1 MPTNIGPRIGIDG
14 YASYKAEMQSI
25 IAQIQNYK
33 AQCDALSNSEE
44 DLRKK
49 QQLQA
54 EQIKLQTDLMTK
66 QSEWNAK
73 VRQSIDEKK
82 TVTER
87 DTAVITANETAL
99 INQNTELVKLTAEYD
114 KTTAELNE
122 FNDEQEE
129 AGDNAEKSSGQISG
143 ATIALGELMAK
154 VVEKGAQLVKQAAE
168 LGIEYNASMETYE
181 AAFTTLL
188 GSAEEAESAI
198 TSIRELSKG
207 IPTFSTDAL
216 AKGMQMIVATGK
228 SADEATA
235 DMQALANAVAASGG
249 GNPELE
255 RMAQNLQ
262 QIGNA
267 GKATKMDIRQFAYA
281 GINVTKLLADYTGKT
296 TEEVEKMTV
305 TYDLLTGALRY
316 AATEG
321 GMYFGGL
328 EAQANTY
335 NGQISALKKNVTEGL
350 GYAFSGLTEQLESNL
365 LPKLN
370 SFLSDTEN
378 IDGLIT
384 LIEDLGTAAVTFAGA
399 AKVET
404 FLSTNATAAGILSGN
419 ISAATAGAKM
429 LKTGLE
435 SLPLAVITGILTLVK
450 HFDSENS
457 RIAENMVGDVSSLEE
472 AEAELERLRTEY
484 AELKQEWVDNPLS
497 ETDAMFD
504 GTRLAQSIQY
514 DKAIADAQ
522 EAVDRFTEIEKQAL
536 ERAEAIEANPQAKL
550 NAIIENAKM
559 SMDELRAK
567 YEEVYDS
574 AMKAA
579 LKQFDLFEKVDEI
592 AYTSTK
598 ELSGNLQTQIDYW
611 EKYAA
616 NLEFV
621 SDAQYGLSK
630 ELIEFLS
637 DGTTD
642 SAGYLASIVA
652 DINNAGG
659 ITSEAGQQIVQD
671 LNTKF
676 AELQN
681 AQADY
686 AGETAASLTDIA
698 AQMNETVNDAI
709 AKMRELDLTEE
720 MYNDAVNSMTSYEQA
735 IIDETPSLQQRAYL
749 TGQAISI
756 SMQNGINSITLTAP
770 TLSIVLGGNGNPTVV
785 QGSHAK
791 GLDYV
796 PEDNYIAALHKG
808 EMVLT
813 AAQANAVRSGAYQ
826 QSIANKTTNYG
837 GVNVNVYASEG
848 QSAEEIA
855 EDVAYILQS
864 KVERK
869 EAVYK

>member
-1 MPTNIGPRIGIDG
+1 MATNIGPRIGIDG

-73 VRQSIDEKK
+73 VRQSVDEKK

-154 VVEKGAQLVKQAAE
+154 VVEKGAELVKKAAE
-168 LGIEYNASMETYE
+168 LGINYNASMETYT

-188 GSAEEAESAI
+188 GSAEEAETAI
-198 TSIRELSKG
+198 ESIKELSKG
-207 IPTFSTDAL
+207 IPSFSTESLTKAT
-216 AKGMQMIVATGK
+216 QMIVATGQ
-228 SADEATA
+228 SADDSTKAV
-235 DMQALANAVAASGG
+235 QALANAVAASGG

-296 TEEVEKMTV
+296 TAEVEGMTV
-305 TYDLLTGALRY
+305 TYDLLVGALEL
-316 AATEG
+316 AAEKG
-321 GMYFGGL
+321 GMYYGGL
-328 EAQANTY
+328 EAQAQTY
-335 NGQISALKKNVTEGL
+335 NGQIMALKKNIQEGL
-350 GYAFSGLTEQLESNL
+350 GYAFDDITSKLTSDV

-370 SFLSDTEN
+370 EFFSDTNN
-378 IDGLIT
+378 IDGIIT
-384 LIEDLGTAAVTFAGA
+384 LIEDLGTAAVTFAGVT
-399 AKVET
+399 KIES
-404 FLSTNATAAGILSGN
+404 FLQTNATAAGILSGN
-419 ISAATAGAKM
+419 ISAATAGAKL
-429 LKTGLE
+429 LKAGLDAM
-435 SLPLAVITGILTLVK
+435 PLSIITGILTLVK

-457 RIAENMVGDVSSLEE
+457 RIADNMVGDVSSLEE
-472 AEAELERLRTEY
+472 AERKLADLQAEY
-484 AELKQEWVDNPLS
+484 DAIKKDWVDNPLS

-504 GTRLAQSIQY
+504 GTRLATSIQY
-514 DKAIADAQ
+514 DKAIEEARAAVEEYAKIEQ
-522 EAVDRFTEIEKQAL
+522 EAAAV
-536 ERAEAIEANPQAKL
+536 AEEAMANPQARI
-550 NAIIENAKM
+550 NSIIESAKM
-559 SMDELRAK
+559 SMDELKAA
-567 YEEVYDS
+567 YDEAYDA

-579 LKQFDLFEKVDEI
+579 VKQFDLFEKVDEL

-598 ELSGNLQTQIDYW
+598 DLSGNLQTQIDYW

-616 NLEFV
+616 NLELV

-659 ITSEAGQQIVQD
+659 ITTEAGQQIVQD

-676 AELQN
+676 AELQS

-686 AGETAASLTDIA
+686 AGETAATLTDLA
-698 AQMNETVNDAI
+698 AQMNTTVEEAI
-709 AKMRELDLTEE
+709 AKMKELDLTEE
-720 MYNDAVNSMTSYEQA
+720 MYQDGINSMTSYEQA
-735 IIDETPSLQQRAYL
+735 IVDSTESLQTRAYL
-749 TGQAISI
+749 LGQSI
-756 SMQNGINSITLTAP
+756 SVEMQNGINSFTLTAP
-770 TLSIVLGGNGNPTVV
+770 TLSINMGGGGKPIVV

-826 QSIANKTTNYG
+826 QSIANKTLNYG
-837 GVNVNVYASEG
+837 GVSVNVYASDG

-855 EDVAYILQS
+855 EDVAYILQN

>member
-1 MPTNIGPRIGIDG
+1 MATNIGPRIGIDG

-54 EQIKLQTDLMTK
+54 EQIKLQTDLMAK

-73 VRQSIDEKK
+73 VKQSVESKK
-82 TVTER
+82 TITER
-87 DTAVITANETAL
+87 DTAVLTQNQTAL
-99 INQNTELVKLTAEYD
+99 LNQNTDLVKLTAEYD
-114 KTTAELNE
+114 KTTKELNE
-122 FNDEQEE
+122 FNEEQKETGE
-129 AGDNAEKSSGQISG
+129 NAEQTTQQISG

-168 LGIEYNASMETYE
+168 LGIEYNASMETYT
-181 AAFTTLL
+181 AAFSTLL
-188 GSAEEAESAI
+188 GSTDEAEYAI
-198 TSIRELSKG
+198 ESIRELSKG
-207 IPTFSTDAL
+207 IPTFSTSAL
-216 AKGMQMIVATGK
+216 AKGTQMIVATGK
-228 SADEATA
+228 SANEATA
-235 DMQALANAVAASGG
+235 DMRALANAVAASGG

-305 TYDLLTGALRY
+305 TYDLLSGALRY

-328 EAQANTY
+328 EAQAQTY
-335 NGQISALKKNVTEGL
+335 NGQISALKKNIEEGL
-350 GYAFSGLTEQLESNL
+350 GYAFEGLTGELESNI

-370 SFLSDTEN
+370 KFFSDTDN
-378 IDGLIT
+378 IDKLVN
-384 LIEDLGTAAVTFAGA
+384 LIEDFGVAAVTFTTVSKFTDFLTTNKTAVALFTGKITAAQAATSLWGTALSALPLVLVTAGVTA
-399 AKVET
+399 VVHAVRRYNEEVDNIKAGLISENTNLEETQENLAKVRQEYDQLIYDNT
-404 FLSTNATAAGILSGN
+404 TAKGRLVMSNELRKEKEAYEKAIEELEKQEAEF
-419 ISAATAGAKM
+419 IAKQ
-429 LKTGLE
+429 
-435 SLPLAVITGILTLVK
+435 
-450 HFDSENS
+450 
-457 RIAENMVGDVSSLEE
+457 EE
-472 AEAELERLRTEY
+472 AAR
-484 AELKQEWVDNPLS
+484 
-497 ETDAMFD
+497 
-504 GTRLAQSIQY
+504 
-514 DKAIADAQ
+514 
-522 EAVDRFTEIEKQAL
+522 
-536 ERAEAIEANPQAKL
+536 IEALPETQVNR
-550 NAIIENAKM
+550 ITENVRMAF
-559 SMDELRAK
+559 DEMKAA
-567 YEEVYDS
+567 YDEAYNS

-579 LKQFDLFEKVDEI
+579 LKEFDLFEKVGEL

-598 ELSGNLQTQIDYW
+598 DLSGNLQTQIDYW

-616 NLEFV
+616 NLELV

-659 ITSEAGQQIVQD
+659 ITTEAGQQIVQD
-671 LNTKF
+671 LNKKF
-676 AELQN
+676 SDLQK
-681 AQADY
+681 AQENY
-686 AGETAASLTDIA
+686 AGETAATLTDLA
-698 AQMNETVNDAI
+698 AQMNTTVDKAI
-709 AKMRELDLTEE
+709 EKMKELDLTEE
-720 MYNDAVNSMTSYEQA
+720 MYQDGINSMTSYEQA

-749 TGQAISI
+749 IGQEISVA
-756 SMQNGINSITLTAP
+756 MQNGINSFTLTAP
-770 TLSIVLGGNGNPTVV
+770 TLSFNMGGGGKPIVV

-826 QSIANKTTNYG
+826 QSIANKTLNYG
-837 GVNVNVYASEG
+837 GVNVNVYASDG

-855 EDVAYILQS
+855 EDVAYILQN

>member
-1 MPTNIGPRIGIDG
+1 MATNIGPRIGIDG
-14 YASYKAEMQSI
+14 YAQYKAEMQSI

-54 EQIKLQTDLMTK
+54 EQIKLQTDLMAK

-73 VRQSIDEKK
+73 VKQSVENKK
-82 TVTER
+82 TITER
-87 DTAVITANETAL
+87 DTAVLTQNQTAL
-99 INQNTELVKLTAEYD
+99 LNQNTELVKLTAEYD
-114 KTTAELNE
+114 KTTKELNE
-122 FNDEQEE
+122 FNEEQKETGE
-129 AGDNAEKSSGQISG
+129 NAEQTTQQISG
-143 ATIALGELMAK
+143 ATIALGDLMAK
-154 VVEKGAQLVKQAAE
+154 VVEKGAQLVKQAAD
-168 LGIEYNASMETYE
+168 LGIEYNASMETYT
-181 AAFTTLL
+181 AAFSTLL
-188 GSAEEAESAI
+188 GSTDEAEYAI
-198 TSIRELSKG
+198 ESIRELSKG
-207 IPTFSTDAL
+207 IPTFSTSAL
-216 AKGMQMIVATGK
+216 AKGTQMIVATGK
-228 SADEATA
+228 SANEATA
-235 DMQALANAVAASGG
+235 DMRALANAVAASGG

-328 EAQANTY
+328 EAQAQTY
-335 NGQISALKKNVTEGL
+335 NGQISALKKNIEEGL
-350 GYAFSGLTEQLESNL
+350 GYAFEGLTGELESNI

-370 SFLSDTEN
+370 EFFSDTDN
-378 IDGLIT
+378 IDKLVN
-384 LIEDLGTAAVTFAGA
+384 LIEDFGVAAVTFTTVSKFTDFLTTNKTAVALFTGKITAAQAATSLWGTALSALPLVLVTAGVTA
-399 AKVET
+399 VVHAVRRYNEEVDNIKAGLISENTNLEETQENLAKVRQEYDQ
-404 FLSTNATAAGILSGN
+404 LIDDNTNARGR
-419 ISAATAGAKM
+419 
-429 LKTGLE
+429 
-435 SLPLAVITGILTLVK
+435 LV
-450 HFDSENS
+450 
-457 RIAENMVGDVSSLEE
+457 
-472 AEAELERLRTEY
+472 
-484 AELKQEWVDNPLS
+484 
-497 ETDAMFD
+497 
-504 GTRLAQSIQY
+504 
-514 DKAIADAQ
+514 
-522 EAVDRFTEIEKQAL
+522 
-536 ERAEAIEANPQAKL
+536 
-550 NAIIENAKM
+550 M
-559 SMDELRAK
+559 SDELRKEKEAYEKAIEELEKQEAEFIAK
-567 YEEVYDS
+567 QEEAARIEALPETQVNRITENVRMAFDEMKAAYDEAYNS

-579 LKQFDLFEKVDEI
+579 LKEFDLFEKVGEL

-598 ELSGNLQTQIDYW
+598 DLAANLETQTAYW
-611 EKYAA
+611 DLYAA
-616 NLEFV
+616 NLEYV
-621 SDAQYGLSK
+621 ADEQVGLNK
-630 ELIEFLS
+630 ELISFLS
-637 DGTTD
+637 DGTQD
-642 SAGYLASIVA
+642 SAGYLQSIVT
-652 DINNAGG
+652 DIMNAGG
-659 ITSEAGQQIVQD
+659 ATTEAGQQIIAD
-671 LNTKF
+671 LNAKF
-676 AELQN
+676 SALQA
-681 AQADY
+681 AQESY
-686 AGETAASLTDIA
+686 AAETAVAVTDIETKIK
-698 AQMNETVNDAI
+698 ETVDNAVEELN
-709 AKMRELDLTEE
+709 KLDLSDQ
-720 MYNDAVNSMTSYEQA
+720 MYTNGVNSIVGYANGMAS
-735 IIDETPSLQQRAYL
+735 ETQGILTQAYL
-749 TGQAISI
+749 LGKDIGLSI
-756 SMQNGINSITLTAP
+756 QNGYNAFKPGITVKMTGY
-770 TLSIVLGGNGNPTVV
+770 SGFV

>member
-1 MPTNIGPRIGIDG
+1 MATNIGPRIGIDG
-14 YASYKAEMQSI
+14 YAQYKAEMQSI

-54 EQIKLQTDLMTK
+54 EQIKLQTDLMAK

-73 VRQSIDEKK
+73 VKQSVENKK
-82 TVTER
+82 TITER
-87 DTAVITANETAL
+87 DTAVLTQNQTAL
-99 INQNTELVKLTAEYD
+99 LNQNTELVKLTAEYD
-114 KTTAELNE
+114 KTTKELNE
-122 FNDEQEE
+122 FNEEQKETGE
-129 AGDNAEKSSGQISG
+129 NAEASSTQISG
-143 ATIALGELMAK
+143 ATIAIGELMAK

-188 GSAEEAESAI
+188 GSAEEADKAI
-198 TSIRELSKG
+198 ASIKELSKG

-216 AKGMQMIVATGK
+216 AKGTQMIVATGK
-228 SADEATA
+228 SADDATK

-249 GNPELE
+249 GNEELE

-296 TEEVEKMTV
+296 TEEVENMTV

-328 EAQANTY
+328 EAQAQTY
-335 NGQISALKKNVTEGL
+335 NGQISELKKNVTEGL

-370 SFLSDTEN
+370 SFFSDTNN

-384 LIEDLGTAAVTFAGA
+384 LIEDLGVAAVTFASV

-419 ISAATAGAKM
+419 ISAATEGAKL

-457 RIAENMVGDVSSLEE
+457 RIADNMVGDVSNLQE

-484 AELKQEWVDNPLS
+484 AALKQEWVDNPLS
-497 ETDAMFD
+497 EADAMFD

-514 DKAIADAQ
+514 DKAIEEAQ
-522 EAVDRFTEIEKQAL
+522 KAVDKFTEIEQQAL
-536 ERAEAIEANPQAKL
+536 EKAAALEANPSARM
-550 NAIIENAKM
+550 NAAIEVAKM
-559 SMDELRAK
+559 SIDELRAA
-567 YEEVYDS
+567 YDEAYAS

-579 LKQFDLFEKVDEI
+579 LKEFDLFEKVGEL

-598 ELSGNLQTQIDYW
+598 DLAANLDTQAAYW
-611 EKYAA
+611 DLYAA
-616 NLEFV
+616 NIEYV
-621 SDAQYGLSK
+621 ADEQVGLNK
-630 ELIEFLS
+630 DLVAMLS
-637 DGTTD
+637 DGTQD
-642 SAGYLASIVA
+642 SAGYLQSIVT
-652 DINNAGG
+652 DIMNAGG
-659 ITSEAGQQIVQD
+659 ATTEAGQQIIAD
-671 LNTKF
+671 LNAKF
-676 AELQN
+676 KALQD
-681 AQADY
+681 AQSSY
-686 AGETAASLTDIA
+686 AAETAVAATDA
-698 AQMNETVNDAI
+698 ETKLNEIVNTAVE
-709 AKMRELDLTEE
+709 KLNELDLSDE
-720 MYNDAVNSMTSYEQA
+720 MYSNGVNSITGYANGMAEQ
-735 IIDETPSLQQRAYL
+735 TPGILTQAYL
-749 TGQAISI
+749 LGQDISE
-756 SMQNGINSITLTAP
+756 SVQNGINSIKPGVSVRMTG
-770 TLSIVLGGNGNPTVV
+770 LSGFV

-813 AAQANAVRSGAYQ
+813 AAQANAIRSGAYQ
-826 QSIANKTTNYG
+826 QSITNKALNYG
-837 GVNVNVYASEG
+837 GVNINVYAAEG
-848 QSAEEIA
+848 QSADDIA
-855 EDVAYILQS
+855 EQVAYKLQHE
-864 KVERK
+864 VTRK
-869 EAVYK
+869 EEVYK